1 MSYLGKIQSHA
12 AMVYG
17 MDQLQGVTE
26 VRSLKFYHVSFTLRP
41 GLQSIRYMPTWIDVK
56 KCPLTQV
63 VFSPSPSPLKETK
76 KN

>member
-26 VRSLKFYHVSFTLRP
+26 VCSLKFYHVGFALRP
-41 GLQSIRYMPTWIDVK
+41 GLHSTRYMPT
-56 KCPLTQV
+56 
-63 VFSPSPSPLKETK
+63 
-76 KN
+76 